1 MARLIKNIDTISH
14 GSLKAGR
21 LLNGLMDNSRIAEL
35 IASGHAIA
43 TEEDGD
49 LASAGG
55 YDAAKLAF
63 EHGYASAV
71 NDAVDAG
78 LITRT
83 EAGSCVFEVEFE
95 DDGGNEE
102 MVADDSSESVANS
115 DTSNAKKSTQK
126 KGNKK

>member
-1 MARLIKNIDTISH
+1 
-14 GSLKAGR
+14 
-21 LLNGLMDNSRIAEL
+21 MDNSRIAEL

-102 MVADDSSESVANS
+102 TVADDSSESVATS
-115 DTSNAKKSTQK
+115 DTSNAKKINAK
-126 KGNKK
+126 KR

>member
-63 EHGYASAV
+63 EHDTHLLLMMLWTRVDYANGGVAV
-71 NDAVDAG
+71 YSRLSLRMMAAMRNG
-78 LITRT
+78 
-83 EAGSCVFEVEFE
+83 C
-95 DDGGNEE
+95 
-102 MVADDSSESVANS
+102 
-115 DTSNAKKSTQK
+115 
-126 KGNKK
+126 

>member
-55 YDAAKLAF
+55 YDAAKLALSMDT
-63 EHGYASAV
+63 H
-71 NDAVDAG
+71 
-78 LITRT
+78 LLLMMLWTR
-83 EAGSCVFEVEFE
+83 G
-95 DDGGNEE
+95 
-102 MVADDSSESVANS
+102 
-115 DTSNAKKSTQK
+115 
-126 KGNKK
+126 

>member
-83 EAGSCVFEVEFE
+83 RLSLRMMAAMRKWLLMIHL
-95 DDGGNEE
+95 NL
-102 MVADDSSESVANS
+102 
-115 DTSNAKKSTQK
+115 
-126 KGNKK
+126 

>member
-1 MARLIKNIDTISH
+1 
-14 GSLKAGR
+14 
-21 LLNGLMDNSRIAEL
+21 MDNARIVEL

-63 EHGYASAV
+63 DHGYASAV

-102 MVADDSSESVANS
+102 IVADDSSESTS